1 MRAETRLPVVGTNED
16 ERISLVLPTYNRAGA
31 LRANLGRMLAI
42 EAVAELIVVDDGSSD
57 DTADAC
63 AGFADERLR
72 VIRHAHNRGVAA
84 ARNTGVA
91 AASGEWVLFGEDDC
105 RFPLNYAAVLRRE
118 GQRLGAD
125 IVSAPLMHIAGSDAD
140 AAELAARAP
149 RRPGPPTM
157 DESSVFPAQAV
168 ETPFLP
174 ARALVRRAVFARVHF
189 YDGFPVN
196 GYREETDF
204 FVQAARAGFRC
215 VLTGE
220 TYCYQLDTW
229 DGGQHHSSPL
239 RYELWAVRN
248 NWRFLRRHGAW
259 LHDQG
264 YIAGPASAQLAFALR
279 RARAVAAGVTRAR
292 IARVR
297 AAATRRM
304 APGSVDPARR

>member
-1 MRAETRLPVVGTNED
+1 VGTEAH
-16 ERISLVLPTYNRAGA
+16 ERISLVLPTYNRAEA
-31 LRANLGRMLAI
+31 LRANLAQMLAI
-42 EAVAELIVVDDGSSD
+42 AQVAEVIVVDDGSSD
-57 DTADAC
+57 DTPTVCEELADA
-63 AGFADERLR
+63 RLR
-72 VIRHAHNRGVAA
+72 VIRHPHNRGVAA
-84 ARNTGVA
+84 ARNTGVG

-105 RFPLNYAAVLRRE
+105 RFPLDYAAVLHRE
-118 GQRLGAD
+118 GHRHGAD
-125 IVSAPLMHIAGSDAD
+125 IVSAPLMHLAGSDAD
-140 AAELAARAP
+140 AAEFAARAP
-149 RRPGPPTM
+149 RRAGPPTM
-157 DESSVFPAQAV
+157 DESNVFPAHALQ
-168 ETPFLP
+168 TPFLP
-174 ARALVRRAVFARVHF
+174 ARALVRREVFERVHF

-259 LHDQG
+259 LREQG
-264 YIAGPASAQLAFALR
+264 YIAGPARAQLAFAMR
-279 RARAVAAGVTRAR
+279 RARTVAAGVTRAR

-297 AAATRRM
+297 AIAARRVP
-304 APGSVDPARR
+304 AGGVDPARH

>member
-1 MRAETRLPVVGTNED
+1 VQGETRLLSVSTNAH

-31 LRANLGRMLAI
+31 LRANLARMLAI
-42 EAVAELIVVDDGSSD
+42 AGVAEVIVVDDGSSD
-57 DTADAC
+57 DTAAVCDELAE
-63 AGFADERLR
+63 ERLR
-72 VIRHAHNRGVAA
+72 VIRHPHNRGVAA
-84 ARNTGVA
+84 ARNTGVE

-105 RFPLNYAAVLRRE
+105 RFPLDYAAVLRGE
-118 GQRLGAD
+118 GERLGAD

-140 AAELAARAP
+140 AAALAARAP
-149 RRPGPPTM
+149 RRAGPPSM
-157 DESSVFPAQAV
+157 DESGVFPAEAI

-174 ARALVRRAVFARVHF
+174 ARALVRRAVFARVSY

-215 VLTGE
+215 VLTGA

-259 LHDQG
+259 LREQG
-264 YIAGPASAQLAFALR
+264 YIASPARAQLGFAAG
-279 RARAVAAGVTRAR
+279 RARGVAVGVTRAR

-297 AAATRRM
+297 AAASRRM